1 VTLLA
6 AAASAAVLAVLVG
19 VWLAV
24 RGVNALRARNSPSIV
39 PNDLEAALARVARR
53 SIEIAQDV
61 STLENRL
68 IKLEH
73 RETEREA
80 QLADALQRYER
91 MTKRLTMRADRQ
103 RPAQDETETGDLAAV
118 IARRNG
124 IR

>member
-6 AAASAAVLAVLVG
+6 AAAAAAVLAVLVG
-19 VWLAV
+19 VWMAV
-24 RGVNALRARNSPSIV
+24 RSVNALLARNTPAIV
-39 PNDLEAALARVARR
+39 PNDLEAAIARIARR
-53 SIEIAQDV
+53 SLDC
-61 STLENRL
+61 ENRL
-68 IKLEH
+68 IALEH
-73 RETEREA
+73 RDAEREA

-103 RPAQDETETGDLAAV
+103 RATQDETETGDLAAV

>member
-24 RGVNALRARNSPSIV
+24 RGVNALRVENRPAIV
-39 PNDLEAALARVARR
+39 PNDLEAAIARIARR
-53 SIEIAQDV
+53 SLDC
-61 STLENRL
+61 ENRL
-68 IKLEH
+68 IALEN
-73 RETEREA
+73 RDTEREA
-80 QLADALQRYER
+80 QLADSLQRYER

-103 RPAQDETETGDLAAV
+103 LRTEEDSTETGDLAAI